1 MSFLLLVTSERILA
15 IGEAEVRDG
24 DFFFTMHFVAHFVC
38 NARRFDMSGM
48 GVTGTIKQT
57 T

>member
-1 MSFLLLVTSERILA
+1 MLVTLEPTLA
-15 IGEAEVRDG
+15 IGEAEVKDG

-38 NARRFDMSGM
+38 NARRFDRSGM
-48 GVTGTIKQT
+48 GVTATIKQT